1 MTTIKRAYAAQAQII
16 GAGDAYVTLSGV
28 VESFSSD
35 VDLETDGYEGAHV
48 VVEMDYDATPTDEVV
63 ISIYGSL
70 DGAVYDDTPVNQIR
84 GDMSVDPQQI
94 SFIVRDL
101 LHFRIGIVQ
110 EGATDS
116 HDVRSYAQRWRW
128 ETA

>member
-1 MTTIKRAYAAQAQII
+1 MATIKRAYAAQAQII

-48 VVEMDYDATPTDEVV
+48 VIEMDYDATPTDEVV

-70 DGAVYDDTPVNQIR
+70 DGAAYDDTPINQIR

-101 LHFRIGIVQ
+101 LHFRIGVVQ

-128 ETA
+128 DTV